1 MLVCY
6 QQYAGG
12 VIMDEKSLLK
22 SRRKINKQMPKVEEC
37 IRGSLVVMKRA
48 CGKLNCRCQK
58 GQKHK
63 AIYLSQSYNGKTRMI
78 YLPQASEDKAHQYV
92 KNYQKIKGILNY
104 VSDIN
109 IKLLTKRQ
117 TNGKK

>member
-1 MLVCY
+1 MNK
-6 QQYAGG
+6 G
-12 VIMDEKSLLK
+12 SLLK
-22 SRRKINKQMPKVEEC
+22 SRRKISRNIPKAEEC
-37 IRGSLVVMKRA
+37 IRGSLVVMNRS

-78 YLPQASEDKAHQYV
+78 YLPQGSEDKAHQYV
-92 KNYQKIKGILNY
+92 KNYQKIKGILNS

-109 IKLLTKRQ
+109 IKLLTKKQ
-117 TNGKK
+117 ADG